1 MELTISQIS
10 EATGLSAD
18 TLRYY
23 EKEGILKAKRKEN
36 GYRYYDENDLTDL
49 KYLIVMKY
57 AGFTLAEIKSL
68 EMPDPKT
75 ISPGT
80 YPTEDCIIAIK
91 NLINAK
97 IAELKRAI
105 KNYQKITK
113 LLGASLSIIEC
124 PGAIPEKSNA
134 MDEYIDQIFRD
145 IQKGEFIKP

>member
-68 EMPDPKT
+68 EMPDPNAFGPEAD
-75 ISPGT
+75 SL
-80 YPTEDCIIAIK
+80 EDCTAAVK

-97 IAELKRAI
+97 MAELKRAI

-113 LLGASLSIIEC
+113 LLEASLSIIEC

-134 MDEYIDQIFRD
+134 MDEYIGQIFDD
-145 IQKGEFIKP
+145 IKKGEFIKP